1 LNYLKFIRTGK
12 LKAVSFNLNRLKF
25 GSIGLKALTSGI
37 IDLKQIECFK
47 QMVSRNLKYNIK
59 IWDRKLPYITV
70 TKKPIGIK
78 MGKGSGK
85 ISGTVLNV
93 NRGNILLEFSGLK
106 PKTLLAIICSIKARL
121 PIRTKIISNS
131 LLVLN
136 FSIIQT
142 ICTRNVLILSFI
154 YSLLC
159 YYNRQNVLV
168 LVWPHLV

>member
-1 LNYLKFIRTGK
+1 LE
-12 LKAVSFNLNRLKF
+12 AVSFKLNKLKF

-37 IDLKQIECFK
+37 IDLKHIECFK
-47 QMVSRNLKYNIK
+47 QIVSRSLKYNVK

-85 ISGTVLNV
+85 ISGTVLRV
-93 NRGNILLEFSGLK
+93 SCGNILLEFSGLK
-106 PKTLLAIICSIKARL
+106 SKTLLAIIYLTKARL

-131 LLVLN
+131 LVVLN
-136 FSIIQT
+136 FSIIQKYMYSKY
-142 ICTRNVLILSFI
+142 INFKF
-154 YSLLC
+154 YFSLLC
-159 YYNRQNVLV
+159 YYNQQNVLV